1 MTIFRTCLIVALLGM
16 TLGVAQEEDFD
27 PLGEQAESFLPKM
40 VQVQV
45 EFIEVP
51 HETMT
56 ELLAEPRK
64 TANDT
69 PLRAKL
75 QELVKGEKAKIIETQ
90 MITARS
96 GQKATAESI
105 HEYIYPIE
113 YDAPEQVV
121 NNVPENDKP
130 QPTTKE
136 VGPPVPVAW
145 ETRNLG
151 STLEIEPTIGE
162 NNKVIDLRLLPTLVY
177 HTGDRVW
184 HEETKGKDTY
194 KILQPDFYKIQFDTS
209 ATLITGQP
217 FLISAVSP
225 KNEKGEADFTRK
237 VLIFVRADVLTVGR

>member
-1 MTIFRTCLIVALLGM
+1 MTIFKTCLSVALLGM
-16 TLGVAQEEDFD
+16 TLAFAQEEAFD
-27 PLGEQAESFLPKM
+27 PLGEQTDEFLPKI
-40 VQVQV
+40 VRVQV

-64 TANDT
+64 SANDT

-90 MITARS
+90 MVTARS
-96 GQKATAESI
+96 GQKAITESI
-105 HEYIYPIE
+105 HEFIYPIE
-113 YDAPEQVV
+113 YDIVEMPTYVPEEGKPEPAPE
-121 NNVPENDKP
+121 K
-130 QPTTKE
+130 
-136 VGPPVPVAW
+136 VGPPTPVAW

-162 NNKVIDLRLLPTLVY
+162 NDKIIDLRLLPTLVY

-184 HEETKGKDTY
+184 HEETKDENTY
-194 KILQPDFYKIQFDTS
+194 KIVQPDFYKIQFDTS
-209 ATLITGQP
+209 ATLMSGQP

-225 KNEKGEADFTRK
+225 KNDKGEADFTK
-237 VLIFVRADVLTVGR
+237 KILIFVRADVLTAGR